1 MKQVLYVIILTISLF
16 GCHKDQ
22 PAPDSNSSSSV
33 APPAGQVYTTGSN
46 SLQLTLGNPT
56 QATTNPANIDNL
68 LLIKEQYVVSYN
80 NSLGRPNWVSWH
92 VQKSDLG
99 TVDRQDDFRPDASLP
114 TGYYQVRPTD
124 YTAADGLDRGHL
136 CPSGDRTNA
145 LINNSATFLMTNI
158 IPQAP
163 TLNRGVWK
171 DLESY
176 CRDLV
181 QAGNELYIIAGGYGT
196 GATGSKGFK
205 TELST
210 GRVKPSAHC
219 WKLIIALPE
228 GDNDLSRINVQSTVI
243 AVDMLNTETV
253 RKAWSDYIVRVSD
266 LEKATNYTFLSALPG
281 AVQTVLKAKTYTISP
296 TVTPP
301 ANTTTT
307 SPATSTIT
315 PPVTTTTTPT
325 TTTTTAPST
334 ATATPPV
341 TTTTTP
347 PVNTPPTTGT
357 VTSPTTATTT
367 PPTTST
373 TTTGDVKCG
382 VYNGKQLYR
391 GPQGGCYY
399 INSNGNKTYVDR
411 IYCTC

>member
-1 MKQVLYVIILTISLF
+1 MRQVLYVIVLTIFLL

-22 PAPDSNSSSSV
+22 PTPEPISSSSV
-33 APPAGQVYTTGSN
+33 APPAGQVYTTGS
-46 SLQLTLGNPT
+46 SLQLTLGNPS
-56 QATTNPANIDNL
+56 QATTNPANTDNL
-68 LLIKEQYVVSYN
+68 LLIKESYVVSYN
-80 NSLGRPNWVSWH
+80 NSLGCPNWVSWH
-92 VQKSDLG
+92 IQKSDLG
-99 TVDRQDDFRPDASLP
+99 LVDRQDDFRPDASLP

-136 CPSGDRTNA
+136 CPSADRANT
-145 LINNSATFLMTNI
+145 LVNNSATFLMTNI

-181 QAGNELYIIAGGYGT
+181 QAGNELYIIAGGYGS

-205 TELST
+205 AVLST
-210 GRVKPSAHC
+210 GKVKPSAHC

-228 GDNDLSRINVQSTVI
+228 GDNDLSRINAQSTVI
-243 AVDMLNTETV
+243 AVDMLNTEVV
-253 RKAWSDYIVRVSD
+253 RKAWSDYIVTVND

-281 AVQTVLKAKTYTISP
+281 TLQAVLKAKAYTFIP
-296 TVTPP
+296 VATPP

-307 SPATSTIT
+307 PPATSTVT
-315 PPVTTTTTPT
+315 PPATTTTTPPT
-325 TTTTTAPST
+325 TTTTTTPST

-357 VTSPTTATTT
+357 VTSPTTT
-367 PPTTST
+367 T

-382 VYNGKQLYR
+382 LYNGKQLYR

-411 IYCTC
+411 SYCTC